1 MMTRLPFCGLLS
13 RLESPSIS
21 RGPAAIVAW
30 QYLFG
35 HEGAVGYTGPCHP
48 MNTAED
54 PLIEQG
60 TAEMNMSLQSG
71 GGFADT

>member
-1 MMTRLPFCGLLS
+1 
-13 RLESPSIS
+13 
-21 RGPAAIVAW
+21 
-30 QYLFG
+30 
-35 HEGAVGYTGPCHP
+35 

-71 GGFADT
+71 GGLADT